1 MKKYTTSHEWIE
13 IQEGVGLVGVSDY
26 AQNELGDIVYIELPE
41 VGAEV
46 KAGQEA
52 VVLEST
58 KAAADVYAP
67 VSGEIIEVNTKLQ
80 DAPELI
86 NSDAEEKGWL
96 FKVQLNDES
105 ELEKLMEKE
114 AYLKQFQGQS

>member
-13 IQEGVGLVGVSDY
+13 MQENLGLVGVSDY

-41 VGAEV
+41 VGTQV

-67 VSGEIIEVNTKLQ
+67 ISGEIIEVNKELQ
-80 DAPELI
+80 ETPELI
-86 NSDAEEKGWL
+86 NSDAEGKGWL
-96 FKVQLNDES
+96 FKIQPQEEG
-105 ELEKLMEKE
+105 ELEKLMDKE
-114 AYLKQFQGQS
+114 TYLKQFQGQS